1 MKILDTPPA
10 EVSPVQSIPSVGL
23 LKSFAKPESKSAQSF
38 VDLLHEKSNE
48 LSNSE
53 KLTAGAALLARR
65 APAFDG
71 QSGDRKINP
80 SNVADETTATE
91 EGVSGDSDKA
101 VVAVSEAPAD
111 ADAPLKQC
119 DIPPG
124 LDPSDLALEAAAI
137 AAAALVAAASTETPQ
152 DAVSTDGASDIQQSS
167 DSQVSIR
174 FYQSSCRPSLTT
186 VLSDSAVL
194 SDSPQLGGPSSEVI
208 SAQSTGGAE
217 IVPQAVGN
225 PALASAKQTT
235 TAGLELAAVSQIP
248 KTVAVPEAVPA
259 ALRKDLTENTNLQL
273 NQVVEAVAAYSR
285 AAEMLAK
292 PEAPGVIQEK
302 LDAAP
307 AVVPESPLEQE
318 KGAAILV
325 EQKVND
331 QTGDRTDSDDQSQN
345 GDGSLRKDHAAAVI
359 HEYTKMGK
367 LAPSNASAPSKIVP
381 DRALEPTPANIAK
394 LYSEPV
400 VGNETSG
407 SVESSSFLASDDVAR
422 TGDVKIVGSDMS
434 TAVLP
439 GHEKVTTDVVS
450 KPVVEA
456 PRQVHNNTEL
466 WKAIGDAVQR
476 VRSENP
482 RHLAVELRMGDGS
495 TVGLELRMG
504 AAGVEA
510 AFKSDSHGLLKAL
523 ESQWAAFTERS
534 ASEPIKVTST
544 VFEGRTGL
552 DYSGGGGDAQEKREA
567 FEDSAAAAALA
578 WQTEN
583 FSVELPAE
591 TTTNSASPKGL
602 LNIYA

>member
-1 MKILDTPPA
+1 VKILDTPPA

-38 VDLLHEKSNE
+38 GDLLHAKSNE

-71 QSGDRKINP
+71 QSGDRQINP
-80 SNVADETTATE
+80 SNVTDATAATE
-91 EGVSGDSDKA
+91 EGASGDSDKV
-101 VVAVSEAPAD
+101 VVAVSEAPVD
-111 ADAPLKQC
+111 ADVPFEQC
-119 DIPPG
+119 DLPPG

-137 AAAALVAAASTETPQ
+137 AAAAMVATASTETPQ
-152 DAVSTDGASDIQQSS
+152 DGVQTDGASDIQQSS

-174 FYQSSCRPSLTT
+174 FYQSSCRPSLTA
-186 VLSDSAVL
+186 VVSDSSPV
-194 SDSPQLGGPSSEVI
+194 SDPSQLGDPSPEVPG
-208 SAQSTGGAE
+208 AQSTRE
-217 IVPQAVGN
+217 AVGS

-235 TAGLELAAVSQIP
+235 TVGPELGAVPQVP
-248 KTVAVPEAVPA
+248 KTVAVPEAVPTL
-259 ALRKDLTENTNLQL
+259 LRKDLTQNTNLQL
-273 NQVVEAVAAYSR
+273 NQVVEAVAAYAR
-285 AAEMLAK
+285 AAETLEK
-292 PEAPGVIQEK
+292 SEAPVVNEEK
-302 LDAAP
+302 AEAAP
-307 AVVPESPLEQE
+307 AVVAEAPLEQE
-318 KGAAILV
+318 KGAPVLV
-325 EQKVND
+325 EQNAND
-331 QTGDRTDSDDQSQN
+331 QTGGQTDRDDQSQN

-359 HEYTKMGK
+359 HEYTKIGK
-367 LAPSNASAPSKIVP
+367 PAASNAFAPSKIVP

-394 LYSEPV
+394 VYSEPV
-400 VGNETSG
+400 VGNEASG
-407 SVESSSFLASDDVAR
+407 SVESSSSLASDDVVR

-434 TAVLP
+434 TAVLS

-450 KPVVEA
+450 KPVVEG
-456 PRQVHNNTEL
+456 PRQVHNSVEL